1 MKTRHILWTIAVL
14 AICGACV
21 QENIEGIP
29 VEFNNANSDI
39 GLDIQYLVLDVPD
52 DIVLGN
58 IDQIADDGTYLY
70 LLQTQSAGA
79 GVYVFDLASGSF
91 RTKIGNKGR
100 GPGEYVVPMSFTLTG
115 DGICIIDGASQKA
128 LYYGTGDGFRHIGD
142 KETGDVSYFEQ
153 CDSGG
158 HLVSGNNSYHSNFR
172 FYDKSFLVMDS
183 SFTAIDGMVDKAF
196 ISGYITG
203 PLKPA
208 YRYDGKVRL
217 YAQSVPVVYEYDGN
231 DMSPVYSLSFD
242 GFSFPPLNYMKKISR
257 GGKDYT
263 GILRESGYISYYD
276 FFETGDALLALFM
289 AGGERHLGLYS
300 KRSGLSRIW
309 SGEGLAE
316 FSPYEP
322 LFISGIVRDR
332 FAIALP
338 VSELKKSAMPSRL
351 SRLVRDASETD
362 IILQLAGVL

>member
-1 MKTRHILWTIAVL
+1 MGLKHVLWTIAWL
-14 AICGACV
+14 AVCSACT
-21 QENIEGIP
+21 QENLGGIT
-29 VEFNNANSDI
+29 VEFNNVNSDI

-100 GPGEYVVPMSFTLTG
+100 GPGEYVVPVSFTLA
-115 DGICIIDGASQKA
+115 DRWICIIDGASQKA
-128 LYYGTGDGFRHIGD
+128 MYYDTGDGFRHIGD
-142 KETGDVSYFEQ
+142 KGTGDICYFEP
-153 CDSGG
+153 CDGSGY
-158 HLVSGNNSYHSNFR
+158 LISGNNSYYSNSR

-183 SFTAIDGMVDKAF
+183 SFTVIDGMVDKAF

-208 YRYDGKVRL
+208 YIYGGKVRL
-217 YAQSVPVVYEYDGN
+217 YTQTAPVVYEYDGN
-231 DMSPVYSLSFD
+231 GMSPVYRLSFD

-263 GILRESGYISYYD
+263 GALRESGYISYYD
-276 FFETGDALLALFM
+276 FFETGDALMALFM
-289 AGGERHLGLYS
+289 TGGERHLGLYS

-309 SGEGLAE
+309 SGEELAE

-322 LFISGIVRDR
+322 LFISGVVMDR
-332 FAIALP
+332 FAIVLP
-338 VSELKKSAMPSRL
+338 VSELKKSTLPFRL

-362 IILQLAGVL
+362 IILQLAGVH